1 MRVIASRILLAAAIL
16 ALAAC
21 LALGAT
27 IIRSYPRAAAR
38 DGVTGVSLGV
48 HLLLYILLP
57 LTLALL
63 LGAAVLKPA
72 SWLQH
77 HLDIGQGEGSG
88 SRSALAGGMAVL
100 SLAGAGVIV
109 LTVASFL
116 GANMVSAARHYSHGF
131 GELAVVMLQNLV
143 LSAPLLSL
151 GGLLA
156 WTGRILAGRPRA
168 PD

>member
-1 MRVIASRILLAAAIL
+1 MRALASRILLGAAIL
-16 ALAAC
+16 ALATC

-27 IIRSYPRAAAR
+27 IIRNYPRAAAR
-38 DGVTGVSLGV
+38 DDVTGVSLGI

-63 LGAAVLKPA
+63 LGAAVLKPPI
-72 SWLQH
+72 WVEQH
-77 HLDIGQGEGSG
+77 LNIGQAAGSG

-100 SLAGAGVIV
+100 SLAGAAVTV
-109 LTVASFL
+109 LAVAYFL
-116 GANMVSAARHYSHGF
+116 GANLVSAARHYGHGF
-131 GELAVVMLQNLV
+131 SELGVVMLQNLV

-156 WTGRILAGRPRA
+156 WIGRILAARPRA